1 LQILCFFAFICYT
14 EIGFSFFVLAVD
26 RIVGLLLAFLL
37 EQPDRFLNRA
47 VLVDNCIAF
56 RIVALN

>member
-1 LQILCFFAFICYT
+1 MYDIK
-14 EIGFSFFVLAVD
+14 
-26 RIVGLLLAFLL
+26 GLLLAFLL